1 MKNIVWLDELQCQQL
16 SLVGGKVAPL
26 AQLAETYP
34 VPSGFCITTTA
45 FDAWYLEQSLP
56 ATLQAEIIAAYNQL
70 NIKTNTENLRVAVR
84 SSGVDEDG
92 ESSSFAGQYETC
104 LNVVGEEVLIEAV
117 LKCWES
123 ATSERVKQYNS
134 QQDDQDDTSVAPL
147 AILVQQLVV
156 ADTSGVAFSANPV
169 TGNEQEIILDVNWGL
184 GESIVG
190 GTGNTDNYV
199 IDKTNFEVKERF
211 IGKKNVMTVLAEE
224 YTSEV
229 DIPTMMCNQ
238 PVVSD
243 QQAIELAQM
252 AHSLEKVQGK
262 AVDIECAWQDQKL
275 FLLQCRP
282 ITTLKAAEVDTEV
295 KLEKDKE
302 VDTDFPIN
310 WEDPSYDKMFWQH
323 FLSHFP
329 DQVTPLDYTT
339 NINTI
344 QNYGFNKG
352 AEYYLLPFRLI
363 SRPVNTYL
371 YSAFYPANIPSDQY
385 MTTAAASEK
394 KLHDAVYTM
403 ENLWDTKWLPEVKN
417 HLAYWEAYDLKNAS
431 TSDLLIH
438 INETE
443 TRVNRCWELHF
454 RLFFPM
460 MLSISSFY
468 ELYQELFKKPSFE
481 AYELLVGMDN
491 KLVDGSIKLWE
502 LSEEAKQSETI
513 KAIVLGNSA
522 SEVIAQLEGTEVGL
536 RFIQKLNQYLD
547 EYGKKGD
554 KLHMDTPFWI
564 EDSTPMILNLQQ
576 YMQQDKDMLADLAQT
591 KKNQQAKLAEAR
603 EFLKFYPTPVKQAF
617 ERLLTAAQ
625 KGYQLKNEHGYWIDS
640 QVSYQSKCVLLE
652 AGRRFKEAGL
662 IDTQKDIFY
671 LTAEELKNTLSN
683 FSPLQSLVTEQ
694 KAIRERFAQI
704 TPPKMI
710 GVPPSE
716 PMPNTPIMRAL
727 YKMEHTSTEVG
738 VTDNVL
744 KGQSG
749 SPGKVTGIARVI
761 DSLSEAHRLQ
771 PDDILV
777 TKTTMPAWTP
787 FFVNISGVITD
798 TGGVLSHCAVIARE
812 YAIPAVVATNIATTV
827 IADGQRIELDGDSGV
842 VRLLNEDE

>member
-1 MKNIVWLDELQCQQL
+1 MKNIVWLDESECQQL

-26 AQLAETYP
+26 AQLADTYP
-34 VPSGFCITTTA
+34 VPSGFCITTNA
-45 FDAWYLEQSLP
+45 FDTWYLEQSLP
-56 ATLQAEIIAAYNQL
+56 ATLQAEIIKAYNQL

-92 ESSSFAGQYETC
+92 ENSSFAGQYETC
-104 LNVVGEEVLIEAV
+104 LNVVGEKVLIEAV
-117 LKCWES
+117 LKCWDS
-123 ATSERVKQYNS
+123 ATSERVKHYNS
-134 QQDDQDDTSVAPL
+134 QQDDKDEARVAPL

-156 ADTSGVAFSANPV
+156 ADASGVAFTANPV

-199 IDKTNFEVKERF
+199 IDKTTFEIKERF
-211 IGKKNVMTVLAEE
+211 IGKKNAMTVLAEE

-229 DIPTMMCNQ
+229 DIPTLMCNQ
-238 PVVSD
+238 PVITD

-252 AHSLEKVQGK
+252 AHSLEIVQGK

-282 ITTLKAAEVDTEV
+282 ITTLKTIETEV
-295 KLEKDKE
+295 KIEEEADI
-302 VDTDFPIN
+302 DFPIA
-310 WEDPSYDKMFWQH
+310 WEDPSYNKMFWQH

-344 QNYGFNKG
+344 QNYGFNKA

-385 MTTAAASEK
+385 MSTAEASEK

-403 ENLWDTKWLPEVKN
+403 ENFWDTKWLPEIKN
-417 HLAYWEAYDLKNAS
+417 HLTYWEEYDLKNAS
-431 TSDLLIH
+431 ISDLLIH

-468 ELYQELFKKPSFE
+468 ELYQELFKKPSFD

-491 KLVDGSIKLWE
+491 KLVDGSIRLWE
-502 LSEEAKQSETI
+502 LAEEAKQSKTI
-513 KAIVLGNSA
+513 KDIVLKNPA
-522 SEVIAQLEGTEVGL
+522 SEVMTQLKEAEGSQEFV
-536 RFIQKLNQYLD
+536 QKLDQYLD

-564 EDSTPMILNLQQ
+564 EDPTPMVLNLQQ
-576 YMQQDKDMLADLAQT
+576 YMQQEKDMLADLART

-603 EFLKFYPTPVKQAF
+603 DFLKFYPTPVKQTF
-617 ERLLTAAQ
+617 ETLLTAAQ

-662 IDTQKDIFY
+662 IDVREDVFY
-671 LTAEELKNTLSN
+671 LTSEELKQTLSD
-683 FSPLQSLVTEQ
+683 FSPLQSLVEEQ
-694 KAIRERFAQI
+694 KAIRQRFAQI
-704 TPPKMI
+704 TPPKII
-710 GVPPSE
+710 GIPPSE

-761 DSLSEAHRLQ
+761 NSLSEAHRLQ
-771 PDDILV
+771 PGDILV

-842 VRLLNEDE
+842 VRLLVEK